1 MDTRL
6 PSGCQPLDEMLG
18 GGFEAGVV
26 TQIFGEA
33 GSGKTNLCL
42 QLAVECVKKGK
53 KAIYIDTEAISPHRF
68 KQIAGEN
75 AKEIAQH
82 IIIFE
87 PHSFEEQYA
96 ATKEIEKLI
105 SDKIGLIIV
114 DSATAFYRF
123 ELDQE
128 DSSIRTRR
136 ELSNQIGFLH
146 GIARKHNLVVVITNQ
161 VYSDVVTGKVK
172 PIGGTGIEHIS
183 KTILQFEKIGEGTR
197 RAKLWKHRSIPE
209 GRTCEFTITNEGI
222 R

>member
-1 MDTRL
+1 M
-6 PSGCQPLDEMLG
+6 
-18 GGFEAGVV
+18 V

-53 KAIYIDTEAISPHRF
+53 KVIYIDTEAISPNRF

-87 PHSFEEQYA
+87 PHNFEEQYA
-96 ATKEIEKLI
+96 AVKEIEKLI
-105 SDKIGLIIV
+105 SDKIGLIII

-128 DSSIRTRR
+128 ESSIRTRR
-136 ELSNQIGFLH
+136 ELANQIGFVH
-146 GIARKHNLVVVITNQ
+146 AIARKYRIVAVITNQ
-161 VYSDVVTGKVK
+161 VYNDIVTGKVR
-172 PIGGTGIEHIS
+172 PIGGSGIEHIS
-183 KTILQFEKIGEGTR
+183 KTIVQLEKTGDGSR
-197 RAKLWKHRSIPE
+197 RAKLWKHRSLPE
-209 GRTCEFTITNEGI
+209 GGTCEFTITYEGVK
-222 R
+222 

>member
-1 MDTRL
+1 MQL
-6 PSGCQPLDEMLG
+6 ASGCQPIDEMLE

-33 GSGKTNLCL
+33 GSGKTNICL
-42 QLAVECVKKGK
+42 QLAVECVKQGK

-75 AKEIAQH
+75 SKEIAQH

-87 PHSFEEQYA
+87 PHNFEEQYA
-96 ATKEIEKLI
+96 ATNEIEKLI
-105 SDKIGLIIV
+105 SDKIGIIVV

-146 GIARKHNLVVVITNQ
+146 GIARKYNIIVVITNQ
-161 VYSDVVTGKVK
+161 VYSDVVTGKMK
-172 PIGGTGIEHIS
+172 PIGGSGIEHIS
-183 KTILQFEKIGEGTR
+183 KTIVQFEKTGEGSR

-209 GRTCEFTITNEGI
+209 GRTCEFTITSEGV

>member
-1 MDTRL
+1 M
-6 PSGCQPLDEMLG
+6 
-18 GGFEAGVV
+18 

-33 GSGKTNLCL
+33 GSGKTNLSL

-53 KAIYIDTEAISPHRF
+53 KVIYIDTEAISPARF

-82 IIIFE
+82 IVIFE
-87 PHSFEEQYA
+87 PHNFEEQYA
-96 ATKEIEKLI
+96 AVKEIDKLI
-105 SDKIGLIIV
+105 SDRIGLIII

-128 DSSIRTRR
+128 ESSIRTRR
-136 ELSNQIGFLH
+136 ELSNQIGFIH
-146 GIARKHNLVVVITNQ
+146 AIARKHRIVAVITNQ
-161 VYSDVVTGKVK
+161 VYTDISTGNLR
-172 PIGGTGIEHIS
+172 PIGGSGIEHIS
-183 KTILQFEKIGEGTR
+183 KTILQFEKTGEGKR

-209 GRTCEFTITNEGI
+209 GRTCEFTITNEGV

>member
-1 MDTRL
+1 MQL
-6 PSGCQPLDEMLG
+6 ASGCKPIDEMLA

-26 TQIFGEA
+26 TQVFGEA
-33 GSGKTNLCL
+33 GSGKTNICL
-42 QLAVECVKKGK
+42 QLAVECVKQGK

-75 AKEIAQH
+75 AKDIAQH

-105 SDKIGLIIV
+105 SDKIGIIIV

-128 DSSIRTRR
+128 ESSIRTRR

-146 GIARKHNLVVVITNQ
+146 GIARKYNVVVVITNQ

-172 PIGGTGIEHIS
+172 PIGGSGIEHIS
-183 KTILQFEKIGEGTR
+183 KTIIQFEKTGEGTR

-209 GRTCEFTITNEGI
+209 GHTCKFKITSEGL